1 MAEGQISWPWWE
13 VFVNK
18 LNLLPLPPLPLSILG
33 SARDNFCI
41 HWSMEH
47 LWLDHMGGFS
57 NSQRSEGLL
66 VLVRSS
72 HSTQDFIYFT
82 HSLGATSSPY
92 TFRNIETMWA
102 NECINELAWCH
113 PPILKEGGF
122 SSLWAYQILLFHR
135 SVNGFHCIQGMLPT
149 DFQNVVGM
157 AIGDFPYIHHQV
169 MYSKAKQRCC
179 FALTTG
185 IFLMHVCI
193 QMQGYMEARG
203 QGGHLPPLQQ
213 DLSVAWIS
221 PSGLGAAWL
230 VNSRDPPLCVSS
242 ALVYNPS
249 LPCLAIWIQVMELRS
264 FPPTPLEGTVMF
276 NCMTGW

>member
-1 MAEGQISWPWWE
+1 MLTLNEGTNRIHPNLRHLVCMAEGQISWPWWE

-47 LWLDHMGGFS
+47 LWLDHMEGFF

-82 HSLGATSSPY
+82 HSLGATSAPY

-113 PPILKEGGF
+113 PPILKEGGTF
-122 SSLWAYQILLFHR
+122 
-135 SVNGFHCIQGMLPT
+135 
-149 DFQNVVGM
+149 
-157 AIGDFPYIHHQV
+157 
-169 MYSKAKQRCC
+169 
-179 FALTTG
+179 
-185 IFLMHVCI
+185 
-193 QMQGYMEARG
+193 
-203 QGGHLPPLQQ
+203 
-213 DLSVAWIS
+213 
-221 PSGLGAAWL
+221 
-230 VNSRDPPLCVSS
+230 
-242 ALVYNPS
+242 
-249 LPCLAIWIQVMELRS
+249 
-264 FPPTPLEGTVMF
+264 
-276 NCMTGW
+276 